1 MLKSLSVA
9 AFLLF
14 VPPLFLILIW
24 WQESS
29 IRWYRRIRKFPF
41 AMHISPVGRICGTC
55 GKLPLFLQF
64 SVYQSPISQK
74 ESEEARERRRVP
86 AKYVKSLS
94 RSNSIK
100 SVTIRNDNEIWRDPV
115 LFDEKKYGLE
125 LTDALLGLSIEKL
138 SLEVGCKFTHKNISD
153 TDLPEKVLWHST
165 IQKINFRNK
174 MQKTTSTLQI
184 CTIDLFWKVYNEVHS
199 NPG

>member
-1 MLKSLSVA
+1 
-9 AFLLF
+9 
-14 VPPLFLILIW
+14 
-24 WQESS
+24 
-29 IRWYRRIRKFPF
+29 
-41 AMHISPVGRICGTC
+41 MHISPVGRICGTC

-74 ESEEARERRRVP
+74 ENEEARERRRVP

-138 SLEVGCKFTHKNISD
+138 SLEVGANSHIKIFLILTCRRKCCGTLLFKKLISETRCKKQQ
-153 TDLPEKVLWHST
+153 VLCRFVRLIYVGKST
-165 IQKINFRNK
+165 
-174 MQKTTSTLQI
+174 
-184 CTIDLFWKVYNEVHS
+184 
-199 NPG
+199 